1 MPTLASREGQACG
14 ALDDVLLNGLSQDR
28 LRRLFSHA
36 AGRSRGLQNLPL
48 NWSLGLQPGAA
59 LFELDQWLSALDAPS
74 RLRTDGIDP
83 RPILIPVLDMLANGL
98 AMAERACSEAE
109 RRHEATSADLAAACE
124 AINAE
129 FGPDAMWPCAGPCL
143 RPEA

>member
-1 MPTLASREGQACG
+1 M
-14 ALDDVLLNGLSQDR
+14 
-28 LRRLFSHA
+28 
-36 AGRSRGLQNLPL
+36 QNLPL

-83 RPILIPVLDMLANGL
+83 RPILIPVLDMLADGL
-98 AMAERACSEAE
+98 AMAEQACSEAE

-124 AINAE
+124 AI
-129 FGPDAMWPCAGPCL
+129 DA
-143 RPEA
+143 